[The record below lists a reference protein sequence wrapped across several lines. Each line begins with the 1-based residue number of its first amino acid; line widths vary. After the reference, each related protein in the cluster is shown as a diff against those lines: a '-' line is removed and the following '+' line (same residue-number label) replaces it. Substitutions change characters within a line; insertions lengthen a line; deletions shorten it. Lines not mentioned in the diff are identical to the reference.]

1 MQKNRKRSTCTGVYG
16 DYLKINNPHKTS
28 MYLAAGIPV
37 IIWEEAALANF
48 IKKNHCG
55 ITIKSTDEIRNII
68 DNMLDEEY
76 ETLKANACKIGGK
89 LRRGYFLKSAMKQS
103 I

>member
-1 MQKNRKRSTCTGVYG
+1 MNE
-16 DYLKINNPHKTS
+16 KILISYIIPAYN
-28 MYLAAGIPV
+28 AADTLERAV
-37 IIWEEAALANF
+37 E
-48 IKKNHCG
+48 
-55 ITIKSTDEIRNII
+55 TDEIRNII

>member
-1 MQKNRKRSTCTGVYG
+1 
-16 DYLKINNPHKTS
+16 

>member
-1 MQKNRKRSTCTGVYG
+1 
-16 DYLKINNPHKTS
+16 

-68 DNMLDEEY
+68 DNMLDAY
-76 ETLKANACKIGGK
+76 KRIIMLALLYPC
-89 LRRGYFLKSAMKQS
+89 R
-103 I
+103 

>member
-1 MQKNRKRSTCTGVYG
+1 MFFLVHKQTDYVIYG
-16 DYLKINNPHKTS
+16 
-28 MYLAAGIPV
+28 
-37 IIWEEAALANF
+37 
-48 IKKNHCG
+48 G

>member
-1 MQKNRKRSTCTGVYG
+1 MPRPDFDKLHDLLRKGNIRPYYKLISLQMG
-16 DYLKINNPHKTS
+16 NSFWP
-28 MYLAAGIPV
+28 
-37 IIWEEAALANF
+37 WEEAALANF

>member
-1 MQKNRKRSTCTGVYG
+1 MDIYRT
-16 DYLKINNPHKTS
+16 
-28 MYLAAGIPV
+28 
-37 IIWEEAALANF
+37 
-48 IKKNHCG
+48 
-55 ITIKSTDEIRNII
+55 TDEIRNII

>member
-1 MQKNRKRSTCTGVYG
+1 MKNVVTRMDGS
-16 DYLKINNPHKTS
+16 
-28 MYLAAGIPV
+28 
-37 IIWEEAALANF
+37 
-48 IKKNHCG
+48 
-55 ITIKSTDEIRNII
+55 STDIC
-68 DNMLDEEY
+68 MLDEEY